1 MPSIQ
6 EVTDIAWTGL
16 GKLILRLTLEAI
28 SCFLFVD
35 SFNDP
40 DIYAV
45 TLLDSSP
52 MASLYPGFGAN
63 YGESNLTASTLNT
76 TTFLSLFTIGGWI
89 LFLGI

>member
-1 MPSIQ
+1 MPSIE

-16 GKLILRLTLEAI
+16 GKLILRLTLVAI

-35 SFNDP
+35 NFNDP

-45 TLLDSSP
+45 TLLDSSL
-52 MASLYPGFGAN
+52 MASLYPVFGAN
-63 YGESNLTASTLNT
+63 YGASNLTASTLNT
-76 TTFLSLFTIGGWI
+76 TTFLSLFTIDGWI